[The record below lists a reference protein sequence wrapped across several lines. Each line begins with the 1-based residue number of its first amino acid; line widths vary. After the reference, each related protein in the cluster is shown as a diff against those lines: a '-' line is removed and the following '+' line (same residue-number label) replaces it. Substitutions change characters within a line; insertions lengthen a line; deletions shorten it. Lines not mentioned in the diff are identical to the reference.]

1 MVDFDAPVWL
11 DMPVPGPATS
21 VRRFLLAISDFF
33 FFTSGS
39 SQYRSHFGHSSS
51 GIKSSLSLTI
61 FNLWTKSEYRSAA
74 LLSHNDFICPLNR
87 GAHEH

>member
-1 MVDFDAPVWL
+1 MVDFDPPVWR
-11 DMPVPGPATS
+11 DMPVPGPASS

-33 FFTSGS
+33 L
-39 SQYRSHFGHSSS
+39 HFWLLPVLNHSGHSSS
-51 GIKSSLSLTI
+51 GIKSGLSFTI
-61 FNLWTKSEYRSAA
+61 FNLWTKSEYCSAA